1 MKKLDRRQFLKNSA
15 ASLAFARPGVNA
27 QAETKKLFDSGQ
39 SLSFDG
45 NNYRWEWSAQN
56 DRFRVLDLQARI
68 IGLRSA
74 AGFTKKGLR
83 SSGHWS
89 RLVVPAVT
97 QLESQSAATFP
108 IQQSAQLWHCY
119 RARRSLKQKG
129 AAFFRYKPHNEL
141 RRTTYNRASLQ
152 LWLRKIH
159 RATTISFDDSKI

>member
-74 AGFTKKGLR
+74 AGFTKKGLTFMLELLQDNCVE
-83 SSGHWS
+83 SS
-89 RLVVPAVT
+89 V
-97 QLESQSAATFP
+97 
-108 IQQSAQLWHCY
+108 
-119 RARRSLKQKG
+119 RRM
-129 AAFFRYKPHNEL
+129 
-141 RRTTYNRASLQ
+141 LQ
-152 LWLRKIH
+152 LAK
-159 RATTISFDDSKI
+159 SPQP